1 MAEKL
6 SSNEKSILKQLESNG
21 RMSFSKIAKNT
32 RKSQQRVSYTVS
44 SLMKKNIIKN
54 FYTLVDY
61 SKLDVISFRVYFRIS
76 YVLTPWIRD

>member
-76 YVLTPWIRD
+76 YVN